1 METDRGRSD
10 KLKCAIIDTNILM
23 YVFLKK
29 IDVISQ
35 LYEFGFKRI
44 IIPRCVIE
52 ELEKLA
58 KSLTGKERLAAKFA
72 LKLIEGC
79 DFEILECERKSDDSL
94 LELAAIH
101 NCYLITN
108 DKVLKRRAKEI
119 GIPVGYIKE
128 MNRLEIT
135 DEV

>member
-1 METDRGRSD
+1 MEADRSGSD

-23 YVFLKK
+23 YVFLKRV
-29 IDVISQ
+29 DVISQ
-35 LYEFGFKRI
+35 LYELGFKRI
-44 IIPRCVIE
+44 IVPKCVIE
-52 ELEKLA
+52 ELKKLE

-79 DFEILECERKSDDSL
+79 DFEVLECERKSDDAL
-94 LELAAIH
+94 LELAAVH

-108 DKVLKRRAKEI
+108 DKALKKRAKEI
-119 GIPVGYIKE
+119 GIPIGYIRE
-128 MNRLEIT
+128 MNRLEIA